1 MTNIEKAQEYLNNLE
16 AEMDMDMAM
25 DKVKSLPNEVFSPSH
40 PYYIAATTAA
50 IKYNTA
56 FYMMKLMTDAM
67 LEQHNKDRNKE
78 EKKYRYH
85 VGQSAEGCTT
95 GTILLTK
102 AQAAAVEFATNTNNW
117 DNLDVESYSG
127 DFSIYT
133 DRSYS
138 PENI

>member
-1 MTNIEKAQEYLNNLE
+1 MTNIEKAQEYLNTLE
-16 AEMDMDMAM
+16 AEMRIAQDR
-25 DKVKSLPNEVFSPSH
+25 VKSLSDEAFKPSN

-67 LEQHNKDRNKE
+67 LEQHNKDRNNE

-85 VGQSAEGCTT
+85 VCQSAEGCTT

-127 DFSIYT
+127 GFSIYI
-133 DRSYS
+133 DGSYG
-138 PENI
+138 PGNI

>member
-16 AEMDMDMAM
+16 AEMDVAM
-25 DKVKSLPNEVFSPSH
+25 DKVNSLPDEAFSPSH
-40 PYYIAATTAA
+40 PYYVAATTAA

-67 LEQHNKDRNKE
+67 VEQHNKDTTKE

-85 VGQSAEGCTT
+85 VCQSADGYTT

-102 AQAAAVEFATNTNNW
+102 AQAEAVEFATNSNNW
-117 DNLDVESYSG
+117 DNLYEESFSG
-127 DFSIYT
+127 DFSISL
-133 DRSYS
+133 DESYS

>member
-1 MTNIEKAQEYLNNLE
+1 MTNLEKAQEYLNNLE
-16 AEMDMDMAM
+16 AEMDVAM
-25 DKVKSLPNEVFSPSH
+25 DKVKSLPDEAFSHSH
-40 PYYIAATTAA
+40 PYYVAAMTAA

-67 LEQHNKDRNKE
+67 VEQHDEDRNKE

-85 VGQSAEGCTT
+85 VCQSAEGCTT

-102 AQAAAVEFATNTNNW
+102 AQAAAVEFATNPNNW

-127 DFSIYT
+127 GFSIYI
-133 DRSYS
+133 DGSYGS
-138 PENI
+138 GNI

>member
-1 MTNIEKAQEYLNNLE
+1 MTNLEKAQEYLTNLE
-16 AEMDMDMAM
+16 AEMDVAM
-25 DKVKSLPNEVFSPSH
+25 DKVNSLPDEAFSPSH
-40 PYYIAATTAA
+40 PYYVAATTAA

-67 LEQHNKDRNKE
+67 LEQDNKNTTKQ

-85 VGQSAEGCTT
+85 VCQSAEGCTT

-102 AQAAAVEFATNTNNW
+102 AQAAAVEFATDTNNW

-127 DFSIYT
+127 DFSIYI
-133 DRSYS
+133 DGSYS